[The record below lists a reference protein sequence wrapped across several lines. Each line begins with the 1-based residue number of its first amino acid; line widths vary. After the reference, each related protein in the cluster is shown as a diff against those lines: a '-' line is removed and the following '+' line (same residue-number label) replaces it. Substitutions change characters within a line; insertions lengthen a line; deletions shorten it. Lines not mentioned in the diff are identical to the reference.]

1 MAAWTE
7 TLYDGLGR
15 PLTVTS
21 GCTTVVAGGCVAGST
36 QNPNATAT
44 TYSYSTSST
53 GLATTTVAPGSKRMR
68 HDRDGFGRLIKAVE
82 DPLGLN
88 LETTYANDLL
98 DRLTQVTQGVQ
109 TRSFSYDSLGRMVS
123 TTQPESGVTGFGY
136 DDNGNLTGR
145 SDGRGYAATYGY
157 DSLNRIVSKTYS
169 KPAPPQGQ
177 AAYADTTTAAFL
189 WDTIFK
195 GQMTNAVTSLNG
207 AEVSRTENLSFDDM
221 GRVTGSKQTTG
232 GTIST
237 FAYGYNKAGLLSSM
251 TYPSG
256 RVVASCYNSGGSP
269 KKVTGTL
276 GTTVT
281 TYADG
286 AGYASHGALASLTVG
301 PSYAMTM
308 GYNTHHRQLKTTEYK
323 LGGSTLFRS
332 SLFYCA
338 GEADGC
344 ADNNGNVVT
353 QKSHDGAAERVQS
366 YTYDALNR
374 LATGTETGGFSQTHS
389 YDRYGNRWMS
399 AGSSMPYGAAQTP
412 TAATE
417 YEASTNRNVGGS
429 RLYDAAGNMRS
440 EGGATAGYD
449 GEGRLVEAMF
459 PWGTGAVTTSYVYDA
474 EGRRVKKT
482 NPSIGTVVHVYDA
495 FGQLAAE
502 HGAGSTA
509 GCDTCYLFTDHLGTT
524 RAVGDKNGVV
534 VKRRDHMPFGE
545 EVVAPWLNGR
555 GAVYGAATTVKPGFT
570 GWMGNDASE
579 WDVDYAGAR
588 YFRRGVGRFVSADGP
603 LVDQHPE
610 IPQSWN
616 LFAYARNSPLVF
628 VDPSGQY
635 VCGSSLSEQQ
645 CKDFEA
651 SRQSAQASANALKDK
666 YGAGSTQYKNAA
678 AAISAYGDAGKA
690 NGVTIEIGATKGSG
704 MVALGLPGAKTGN
717 NPTGQNITVTF
728 ASGDAASNSGLI
740 SHEGVHVGDASAWVA
755 AGFAEGKHPSLY
767 QSEFDAYRVQASIAE
782 GDYLLAAG
790 RGEGSG
796 FMYRPLT
803 MGGSPYIPWFPGW
816 PEANIANSIN
826 RILAVPPAA
835 GGLYGLTPASK
846 TRIYANPRARRR

>member
-1 MAAWTE
+1 MSEWRDVPTAAWLDTKVEFDQAGNVVKRTDPKTQATTITYAQSPCTGFADTHGFATSILNSKSHEVKVEYDCWTGKPVKITDPNNKNTTATYADTMDRLKTIGYADGGSKSYDYLDTTNTITETTGLDSCLVASMTRSTIYDGLGRVVEGRFDDGGGQITTTTAYDGLGRVSKAHVPKRAGEAAAWTE

-36 QNPNATAT
+36 QNPNATAI

-88 LETTYANDLL
+88 LETTYTNDLL

-109 TRSFSYDSLGRMVS
+109 TRSISYDSLGRMVS

-145 SDGRGYAATYGY
+145 TDGRGYAAIYGY

-177 AAYADTTTAAFL
+177 AAYPDTTTAAFL

-323 LGGSTLFRS
+323 LGTSTLFKS

-353 QKSHDGAAERVQS
+353 QKSHDGAVERVQS

-417 YEASTNRNVGGS
+417 YEASTNRYVGGS
-429 RLYDAAGNMRS
+429 RSYDLAGNMRS

-459 PWGTGAVTTSYVYDA
+459 PWGTGPVTTLYVYDA

-482 NPSIGTVVHVYDA
+482 NPSIGTVVYVYDA

-509 GCDTCYLFTDHLGTT
+509 GCDTCYLLTDHLGTT
-524 RAVGDKNGVV
+524 RAVGDKNGAV

-555 GAVYGAATTVKPGFT
+555 GAV
-570 GWMGNDASE
+570 
-579 WDVDYAGAR
+579 
-588 YFRRGVGRFVSADGP
+588 
-603 LVDQHPE
+603 
-610 IPQSWN
+610 
-616 LFAYARNSPLVF
+616 
-628 VDPSGQY
+628 
-635 VCGSSLSEQQ
+635 
-645 CKDFEA
+645 
-651 SRQSAQASANALKDK
+651 
-666 YGAGSTQYKNAA
+666 
-678 AAISAYGDAGKA
+678 
-690 NGVTIEIGATKGSG
+690 
-704 MVALGLPGAKTGN
+704 
-717 NPTGQNITVTF
+717 
-728 ASGDAASNSGLI
+728 
-740 SHEGVHVGDASAWVA
+740 
-755 AGFAEGKHPSLY
+755 
-767 QSEFDAYRVQASIAE
+767 
-782 GDYLLAAG
+782 
-790 RGEGSG
+790 
-796 FMYRPLT
+796 
-803 MGGSPYIPWFPGW
+803 
-816 PEANIANSIN
+816 
-826 RILAVPPAA
+826 
-835 GGLYGLTPASK
+835 
-846 TRIYANPRARRR
+846 

>member
-1 MAAWTE
+1 MMTPGPSAHIWIAAGHT
-7 TLYDGLGR
+7 DMR
-15 PLTVTS
+15 RS
-21 GCTTVVAGGCVAGST
+21 M
-36 QNPNATAT
+36 Q
-44 TYSYSTSST
+44 

-88 LETTYANDLL
+88 LETTYTNDLL

-145 SDGRGYAATYGY
+145 TDGRGYAAIYGY

-177 AAYADTTTAAFL
+177 VAYPDTTTAAFL

-207 AEVSRTENLSFDDM
+207 AEVSRTENLSFDEM

-237 FAYGYNKAGLLSSM
+237 FSYGYNKAGLLSSM

-269 KKVTGTL
+269 KKVTGTV

-353 QKSHDGAAERVQS
+353 QKSHDGAVERVQS

-429 RLYDAAGNMRS
+429 RLYDLAGNMRS
-440 EGGATAGYD
+440 EGGATARYD

-482 NPSIGTVVHVYDA
+482 NPSIGTVVYVYDA

-509 GCDTCYLFTDHLGTT
+509 GCDTCYLLTDHLGTT

-588 YFRRGVGRFVSADGP
+588 YFRRGMGRFTSPDPLLASGRADGP
-603 LVDQHPE
+603 QTWNRYAYVRNNPLKYIDPNGEDLVIYYSLGSDVSDADREWFNKNKAAILGAIQAKYEKAGVKNVSLRDQSTLSKDQ
-610 IPQSWN
+610 IAA
-616 LFAYARNSPLVF
+616 LDKGSPLGVSRLTFVGKDYPGLGAAPQQGVLGYAHPDGKAIAGVF
-628 VDPSGQY
+628 LDTFPKYAPAGCDY
-635 VCGSSLSEQQ
+635 VCIAG
-645 CKDFEA
+645 
-651 SRQSAQASANALKDK
+651 NV
-666 YGAGSTQYKNAA
+666 GAH
-678 AAISAYGDAGKA
+678 
-690 NGVTIEIGATKGSG
+690 EIGHTLGFDAPGHAWG
-704 MVALGLPGAKTGN
+704 FLGLGGNIESAGERIREFRGGA
-717 NPTGQNITVTF
+717 PDVM
-728 ASGDAASNSGLI
+728 
-740 SHEGVHVGDASAWVA
+740 EG
-755 AGFAEGKHPSLY
+755 
-767 QSEFDAYRVQASIAE
+767 
-782 GDYLLAAG
+782 G
-790 RGEGSG
+790 RGVPG
-796 FMYRPLT
+796 RPMDFN
-803 MGGSPYIPWFPGW
+803 MGRDRNQRAVQ
-816 PEANIANSIN
+816 ELN
-826 RILAVPPAA
+826 RI
-835 GGLYGLTPASK
+835 GDMTP
-846 TRIYANPRARRR
+846 RRR